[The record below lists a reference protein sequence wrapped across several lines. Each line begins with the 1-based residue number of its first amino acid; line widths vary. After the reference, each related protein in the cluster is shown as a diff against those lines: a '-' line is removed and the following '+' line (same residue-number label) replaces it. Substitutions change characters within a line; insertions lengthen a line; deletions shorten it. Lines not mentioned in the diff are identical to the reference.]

1 MNCIKTRGQWSFKA
15 SVSCFR
21 HLSPLYI
28 LLFLY
33 ARTLK
38 QDPIPVL
45 GNILKKH
52 THPCKIAF
60 YALRSC

>member
-1 MNCIKTRGQWSFKA
+1 MNCIKTRGQQSFKA

-21 HLSPLYI
+21 HLSLLYI
-28 LLFLY
+28 LLLY
-33 ARTLK
+33 ARNLK

-45 GNILKKH
+45 DNILKKH